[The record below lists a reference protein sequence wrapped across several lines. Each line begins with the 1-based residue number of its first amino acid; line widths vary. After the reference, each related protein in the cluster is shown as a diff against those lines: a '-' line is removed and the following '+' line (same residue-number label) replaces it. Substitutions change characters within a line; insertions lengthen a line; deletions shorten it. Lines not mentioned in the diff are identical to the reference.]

1 MNGDVYDGG
10 YLAQACVHGNHRIN
24 ESMQGL
30 FSKPLLNSNLLVDM
44 AEPES
49 RGGTACHP
57 KKNTAKL

>member
-57 KKNTAKL
+57 K